1 MVTKRKLSS
10 AKIERQ
16 LALDTN
22 SRGYSSKL
30 SDMEVRVPQEDKGE
44 ASERDDQQHGTQ
56 TGDLC
61 KEDARLSTLSGV
73 NKNMATPSMKKESTS
88 HSLLMLYFTGVIQL
102 LME

>member
-22 SRGYSSKL
+22 FSGFSSKL

-44 ASERDDQQHGTQ
+44 ASEIDDQQHGTQ

-73 NKNMATPSMKKESTS
+73 NKNMATPSMKKKSTS
-88 HSLLMLYFTGVIQL
+88 LSLLMLYFTGVIQL

>member
-10 AKIERQ
+10 AKIERH

-22 SRGYSSKL
+22 SSGNSSKL

-44 ASERDDQQHGTQ
+44 ASERDDQQPGTQ
-56 TGDLC
+56 TGNFC
-61 KEDARLSTLSGV
+61 KEDTRLSTLSGV
-73 NKNMATPSMKKESTS
+73 NKNTAAPSMNKESTS
-88 HSLLMLYFTGVIQL
+88 LSLLTYFTGVIQL